1 MFSESHTPIF
11 AIDARA
17 SRPGPPLDL
26 SPRYVRATDEPLFCE
41 KALVA
46 FRNLGQVL
54 TSLFEVPPKSTIA
67 LMYSIRIL
75 YCKFVNLDILLSRF
89 VVVEC
94 VTSSLRFVLRGTEG
108 VNYNAKK
115 IPNIFLAIDT
125 CKGEKKI
132 KLCSEF
138 DLDHLELGV
147 ELS

>member
-1 MFSESHTPIF
+1 MAGVSSPVHHPRNHRPLFSESHTPIF

-75 YCKFVNLDILLSRF
+75 LSRF
-89 VVVEC
+89 VVVEY
-94 VTSSLRFVLRGTEG
+94 VTSSLIFVLRRTEG

-115 IPNIFLAIDT
+115 IPNIFPAIDT
-125 CKGEKKI
+125 YKGEKK
-132 KLCSEF
+132 
-138 DLDHLELGV
+138 
-147 ELS
+147 